1 MDMAGGS
8 WDSMLAVIHA
18 DPYLAVDVR
27 VRPAAG
33 GDPIPCRM
41 AWMTGDAAIPL
52 MQTGTGSTTRIGEI
66 RVAVLASVDE
76 AIWSI
81 CWTRTER
88 RRRRCGS
95 IWRSGRSRTGC
106 SGGSGLCLPQKRR
119 RRPCRR

>member
-27 VRPAAG
+27 VRPAGG
-33 GDPIPCRM
+33 GDPTPCRM

-76 AIWSI
+76 GDLVDLLDPDGETAE
-81 CWTRTER
+81 TLRVDMAQRPEPDR
-88 RRRRCGS
+88 LL
-95 IWRSGRSRTGC
+95 WR
-106 SGGSGLCLPQKRR
+106 LWLVPAAEEEA
-119 RRPCRR
+119 